1 MLQSMSKSARQYLAE
16 IGRRGGTRSRR
27 ALSTDQARAMV
38 AAREARRAER
48 ALLRSPIGAIVTELP
63 GFDLVRDGVR
73 DLAARRESE
82 AALLVSIAAPRLRL
96 LGVRVPRPADHPE
109 DRLYAAL
116 EARHG
121 DAAHGAYNA
130 LIRRITSFTRAA
142 AACAR

>member
-1 MLQSMSKSARQYLAE
+1 MSTSARQYLAE

-48 ALLRSPIGAIVTELP
+48 VLLRSPIGAVVIELP
-63 GFDLVRDGVR
+63 GFELVRDGVR

-142 AACAR
+142 ACAR